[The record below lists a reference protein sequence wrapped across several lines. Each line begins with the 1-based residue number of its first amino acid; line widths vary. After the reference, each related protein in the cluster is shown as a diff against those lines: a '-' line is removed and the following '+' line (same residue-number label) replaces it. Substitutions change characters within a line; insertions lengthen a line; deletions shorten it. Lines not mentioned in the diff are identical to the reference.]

1 MIEIMGPSAVGKSTV
16 LKRIADAS
24 FRRADW
30 LAPWDLDGLLSSAR
44 ERMPAKERTALAV
57 DSYMPRDFIRLC
69 FSILSASEML
79 PSQKFGAAVLLRKTC
94 EDAFLL
100 SNSDLQL
107 PVVHDEML
115 LHRAFSFLP
124 HASDPKR
131 HAAAYFGL
139 VPVPA
144 MACVFRAPADII
156 VARAMARGKLPN
168 CYSGL
173 GVDGISEVVENA
185 LIVCDV
191 AVDVLAARGV
201 EMRVVEA
208 GQEVDD
214 AQGALEAIIDEHVGG
229 ADAENR

>member
-16 LKRIADAS
+16 LKRVADTS
-24 FRRADW
+24 VRRSDW
-30 LAPWDLDGLLSSAR
+30 LAPWDLEALLSSAR

-57 DSYMPRDFIRLC
+57 DSHMPRDFIRLC

-100 SNSDLQL
+100 SNADLQL

-131 HAAAYFGL
+131 DAAAYFGL

-144 MACVFRAPADII
+144 MACVFRAPVDII
-156 VARAMARGKLPN
+156 VARAMGRGKLPN

-173 GVDGISEVVENA
+173 GVAGISTVVENA
-185 LIVCDV
+185 LAVCDI
-191 AVDVLAARGV
+191 AIDVLAARGV
-201 EMRVVEA
+201 TVRVVEA
-208 GQEVDD
+208 GGDD
-214 AQGALEAIIDEHVGG
+214 ARDALEAVIDEHLGG
-229 ADAENR
+229 TDADNR